1 MATLREPP
9 VPWGDDGHPERQR
22 CRRRTINVQPCSRDA
37 PGDHA
42 RGVRHGG
49 LVRDRERSGA
59 RRRRSG
65 RASRPG
71 IVHGGPHPPRDGGSG
86 TRPAR
91 RPRRAVASGRPSA
104 RPGGRRATGPSRRT
118 ARRISPSRRRTGEPG
133 RGRDSSRRAPG
144 APDGVLATDLGAAAR
159 LRGRGDAGVTAAGGR
174 SRARLPT
181 RCWLRAGRAGGAS
194 TVRDAELEC
203 RPGVRERQCQVGRAR
218 SPAARFRRTSC
229 PARPQRGGDGGG
241 ASPAVAGD
249 RTAGL
254 PGLTATRPA
263 TWPACALE
271 RFSARPQFPR
281 SNG

>member
-71 IVHGGPHPPRDGGSG
+71 VVHGGPHPARGGGSGG

-91 RPRRAVASGRPSA
+91 RPRR
-104 RPGGRRATGPSRRT
+104 
-118 ARRISPSRRRTGEPG
+118 G
-133 RGRDSSRRAPG
+133 RGSSRRAPG

-159 LRGRGDAGVTAAGGR
+159 LCGRGDAGVTAAGGR
-174 SRARLPT
+174 SRARLPM
-181 RCWLRAGRAGGAS
+181 RCGLRAGRAGGAS